1 MAQPRHVHLAAP
13 PGAGH
18 RPCPGA
24 ARDRQAAASPH
35 SPHLTMPWTLAKA
48 IAARVQAMV
57 GGKVATGAVWAF
69 AITFT
74 GYSLSFVTQ
83 VVLARILGVEEYGTY
98 VYILGIMGAAT
109 VFAKLELD
117 TTAVRYVAEYRSQ
130 GNWARLAGFS
140 RWAQRNAFLA
150 AALVSVLALPWLL
163 YHWKTGHASLVRTG
177 LVATVVF
184 PLLVAVQVRGGILQG
199 FERVAESQVP
209 NQLLRPLVI
218 VLLVAILWLTLP
230 KQLGAPAAL
239 VCNGIAVL
247 ATWVVLGRLLR
258 RSGGGHPGIVPDVG
272 ERPVWF
278 STMRGLTG
286 LALAQFV
293 MSAQTDIILV
303 GSIAGV
309 AQAGI
314 YGVASQL
321 AQIVSF
327 GVNAIMF
334 AGMPSLSS
342 LHSSGERERLAEV
355 VQGLA
360 RLSLGIAVP
369 LGLGL
374 IVIGPWVLGLY
385 GPAFRAGFPV
395 LLVLTLQNCIVGAGF
410 GTVQGVLL
418 SMTGH
423 QAIAV
428 KVTGSCAVLYLL
440 LAVPMTHFLGP
451 LGTALSTTTAY
462 LVRAIWLHRVI
473 HREFGFRALPF
484 GLPKAMPQT

>member
-1 MAQPRHVHLAAP
+1 
-13 PGAGH
+13 
-18 RPCPGA
+18 
-24 ARDRQAAASPH
+24 
-35 SPHLTMPWTLAKA
+35 MPWALAKSLA
-48 IAARVQAMV
+48 TRVQEMV

-69 AITFT
+69 GITFT
-74 GYSLSFVTQ
+74 GYSLSFITQ

-117 TTAVRYVAEYRSQ
+117 TTAVRYVAEYRAQ
-130 GNWARLAGFS
+130 GNWAGLTGFS

-150 AALVSVLALPWLL
+150 AAVASALALPWLL
-163 YHWKTGHASLVRTG
+163 FHWKTGHASLVRTG

-184 PLLVAVQVRGGILQG
+184 PLIVAVQVRGGILQG

-209 NQLLRPLVI
+209 NQLLRPLII
-218 VLLVAILWLTLP
+218 VVLVGVLWLAAPTR
-230 KQLGAPAAL
+230 LGAPAAL

-247 ATWVVLGRLLR
+247 VTWLVLGRLLR
-258 RSGGGHPGIVPDVG
+258 RSTAAQPDIVPDVG
-272 ERPVWF
+272 ERSVWF
-278 STMRGLTG
+278 ATMRGLTG
-286 LALAQFV
+286 LALAQFI

-334 AGMPSLSS
+334 AGMPSLSA
-342 LHSSGERERLAEV
+342 LHSSGERNRLAEV

-360 RLSLGIAVP
+360 RLSLGIALP
-369 LGLGL
+369 LGLCL
-374 IVIGPWVLGLY
+374 VIAGPWILGLY

-395 LLVLTLQNCIVGAGF
+395 LMVLTLQNCVVGAGF

-418 SMTGH
+418 SMTGR

-428 KVTGSCAVLYLL
+428 KVTGTCAVLYLV
-440 LAVPMTHFLGP
+440 LAIPMTHVLGP
-451 LGTALSTTTAY
+451 LGTALATTTAY

-484 GLPKAMPQT
+484 TLSGPAPVL